1 MALAYFYNRK
11 AAIPYE
17 MERTP
22 DDFNRRVVKNHG
34 ARAAYSRASGPG
46 REANISEGHALIKN
60 STLIFLDKCG
70 HLPWLEQPKET
81 WKIVNEFLAR
91 LPYMH
96 YHSLGI
102 LPVSTSGCRSVT
114 NTVSSIRTPP
124 IPRCLS
130 TNDQFTQ
137 LR

>member
-22 DDFNRRVVKNHG
+22 DDFNRRVVKNHC

-70 HLPWLEQPKET
+70 HFQWLETAKET
-81 WKIVNEFLAR
+81 WKNRERIPSSAALHA
-91 LPYMH
+91 LP
-96 YHSLGI
+96 L
-102 LPVSTSGCRSVT
+102 
-114 NTVSSIRTPP
+114 
-124 IPRCLS
+124 
-130 TNDQFTQ
+130 
-137 LR
+137 LRNPAC